1 MTKQKKNEIKIV
13 KIKNFV
19 NHKFLVVPMPRI
31 DYSLKLEYESP
42 KKFGVTVTIY
52 EVTKFSTIEMTR

>member
-1 MTKQKKNEIKIV
+1 
-13 KIKNFV
+13 
-19 NHKFLVVPMPRI
+19 MPRI

-52 EVTKFSTIEMTR
+52 EVTKFSTSIWFGEMTR